1 MKQKYLVT
9 KDPKTQQVTIQEF
22 AELDKDVFS
31 LVCEEAYDGNK
42 IKTAVSEGKDE
53 LIETLR
59 TPNLYPV
66 AEYADKIAD
75 SVIELFKQGDQESI
89 EIAFDDI
96 DALKKEKAARSAEE
110 EDESV
115 ALDELLNDDIDD
127 EDAEDSDS
135 AEDKKVDSADDE
147 DSSDVSEIDE
157 GSLDLFDS
165 EESDEDDDEDK
176 DSTK

>member
-9 KDPKTQQVTIQEF
+9 KDQKTQQVTIQEF

-42 IKTAVSEGKDE
+42 IKAAVSEGKDE

-75 SVIELFKQGDQESI
+75 SVIELFNQADQESI

-96 DALKKEKAARSAEE
+96 DALKKEKAARTEAE

-115 ALDELLNDDIDD
+115 ALDELLNDDIR
-127 EDAEDSDS
+127 EDAED
-135 AEDKKVDSADDE
+135 A
-147 DSSDVSEIDE
+147 DSSDDNQVESSDEEDSGDASEIDE

-165 EESDEDDDEDK
+165 EESDENEDED
-176 DSTK
+176 STG

>member
-9 KDPKTQQVTIQEF
+9 KDQKTQQVTIQEF

-31 LVCEEAYDGNK
+31 LVCEEAYDGDK

-75 SVIELFKQGDQESI
+75 SVIELFNQGDQESI

-96 DALKKEKAARSAEE
+96 DALKKEKAARAEAE

-115 ALDELLNDDIDD
+115 ALDDLLNDDLD
-127 EDAEDSDS
+127 EDAEDSESSDDS
-135 AEDKKVDSADDE
+135 QNESTDE
-147 DSSDVSEIDE
+147 DSGDVSEIDE
-157 GSLDLFDS
+157 DSLDLFDS
-165 EESDEDDDEDK
+165 EESGEDEDE
-176 DSTK
+176 DSTE

>member
-9 KDPKTQQVTIQEF
+9 KDQKTQQVTIQEF

-31 LVCEEAYDGNK
+31 LVCEEAYDGDK
-42 IKTAVSEGKDE
+42 IQTAVSEGKDE

-75 SVIELFKQGDQESI
+75 SVIELFNQGDQESI

-96 DALKKEKAARSAEE
+96 DALKKEKAARAEAE

-115 ALDELLNDDIDD
+115 ALDDLLNDDLD
-127 EDAEDSDS
+127 EDAEDSESSDDS
-135 AEDKKVDSADDE
+135 QNESTDE
-147 DSSDVSEIDE
+147 DSGDVSEIDE
-157 GSLDLFDS
+157 DSLDLFDS
-165 EESDEDDDEDK
+165 EESGEDEDE
-176 DSTK
+176 DSTE

>member
-1 MKQKYLVT
+1 MKQKYMVS
-9 KDPKTQQVTIQEF
+9 KDQKTHQVTIQEF

-31 LVCEEAYDGNK
+31 LVCEEAYDGDK
-42 IKTAVSEGKDE
+42 IKTAVSEGKEE

-75 SVIELFKQGDQESI
+75 SVIELFNQGDQESI

-96 DALKKEKAARSAEE
+96 EALKKEKAARSAAE

-115 ALDELLNDDIDD
+115 ALDDLLNDDID

-135 AEDKKVDSADDE
+135 AEDNQVDSADEE

-157 GSLDLFDS
+157 DSLDLFDR
-165 EESDEDDDEDK
+165 EESDADEDE
-176 DSTK
+176 DEDRTE

>member
-1 MKQKYLVT
+1 MKQKYLIT
-9 KDPKTQQVTIQEF
+9 KDQKTQQVTIQEF

-31 LVCEEAYDGNK
+31 LVCEEAYDGDK

-66 AEYADKIAD
+66 AEYADRIAD
-75 SVIELFKQGDQESI
+75 SVIELFNQGGQESI

-96 DALKKEKAARSAEE
+96 DALKKEKAARAEAE

-115 ALDELLNDDIDD
+115 ALDDLLNEDLD
-127 EDAEDSDS
+127 EEAEDSESSDDS
-135 AEDKKVDSADDE
+135 QNESADE
-147 DSSDVSEIDE
+147 NSGDVSEIDE
-157 GSLDLFDS
+157 DSLDLFDS
-165 EESDEDDDEDK
+165 EEGDEDENE
-176 DSTK
+176 DSTE